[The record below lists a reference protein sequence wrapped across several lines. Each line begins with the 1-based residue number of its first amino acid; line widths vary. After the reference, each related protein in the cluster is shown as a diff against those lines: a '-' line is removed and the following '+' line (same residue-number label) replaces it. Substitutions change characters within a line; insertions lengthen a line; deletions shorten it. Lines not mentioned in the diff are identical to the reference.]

1 MVVVM
6 VVVVE
11 GQFVPGFLVESGT
24 DLQEWPEDLAKLF
37 PKEVTPEEHHDH
49 YEKAEAL
56 AMQAGTVAAPPS
68 DHSPVEEV
76 LGGPVRLNGVWDS
89 EYPGVKVLADGTA
102 DHDHGQYPAVSEV
115 PPAASLS
122 PSSAT
127 GSAEGG
133 SRDGGGCG
141 LVAFSVA
148 GAHYKHR
155 KAGTTGTQVL
165 FDKVLASV
173 GPGFNHTGGY
183 LRCECPGYY
192 HLSVHGVSPLQG
204 RARLDLMRN
213 RQRVAS
219 TEAQYYGFGS
229 GSNTA
234 IIHLQKGDIVYVY
247 LAQGFLYE
255 NDARFRGYASFSGFR
270 LQG

>member
-1 MVVVM
+1 M
-6 VVVVE
+6 
-11 GQFVPGFLVESGT
+11 GKT
-24 DLQEWPEDLAKLF
+24 DTIHAPQA
-37 PKEVTPEEHHDH
+37 DH
-49 YEKAEAL
+49 YAKAEAL
-56 AMQAGTVAAPPS
+56 AMQAGTVAAPPP
-68 DHSPVEEV
+68 DRSPVEEV
-76 LGGPVRLNGVWDS
+76 LGGPLMLNGVSAS

-102 DHDHGQYPAVSEV
+102 EPDHGQYPASEV
-115 PPAASLS
+115 PPAASPS
-122 PSSAT
+122 PSSGCT
-127 GSAEGG
+127 EGG
-133 SRDGGGCG
+133 CSSGGDCG

-148 GAHYKHR
+148 RAKYKHR

-192 HLSVHGVSPLQG
+192 HFSFHGVSPLQG